1 MSEVDGGAFGVA
13 DGVGGWQEN
22 GINPADYSKAL
33 MKTARDVL
41 EGSIDIPSSLSSDNS
56 DHSSSVLAS
65 IDAGEA
71 DPEMLSRCVRTALA
85 VAHSTTRLPGS
96 STACVVRL
104 DRNEGVLK
112 VVNLGDSGFI
122 LVRNG
127 TVVFK
132 TRALEHFFDCPYQL
146 GAFPDYTDATDTV
159 DDAEVHDVPVQPG
172 DVIVAGSDGLWDN
185 CYEHEMMPLLPGSS
199 AQVQE
204 AAARIAAVAR
214 GNAEN
219 PEYESPYTRE
229 ALNEGLDLPP
239 WEKLF
244 KSSIKDGK
252 FVLGKLQGGKQDD
265 ITVLV
270 AYVDEEAVVMM
281 SGDEVGDAVQEGG
294 ETSA

>member
-1 MSEVDGGAFGVA
+1 MSDVDGGAFGVA

-22 GINPADYSKAL
+22 GINPADYSKTL
-33 MKTARDVL
+33 MQTARNVL
-41 EGSIDIPSSLSSDNS
+41 EGSIDISSSLSSDNS
-56 DHSSSVLAS
+56 EHSSSVLAS
-65 IDAGEA
+65 LDSGDA
-71 DPEMLSRCVRTALA
+71 DPSMLSRCVRTALA
-85 VAHSTTRLPGS
+85 VAHTTTRLPGS
-96 STACVVRL
+96 STACIVRL
-104 DRNEGVLK
+104 DRAEGVLR

-122 LVRNG
+122 LIRNG

-146 GAFPDYTDATDTV
+146 GSFPDYTDATDTV
-159 DDAEVHDVPVQPG
+159 DDAEVHDVPVMPG

-185 CYEHEMMPLLPGSS
+185 CYEHEMMPLLPTSS
-199 AQVQE
+199 GEVQD
-204 AAARIAAVAR
+204 AATRIAAVAR
-214 GNAEN
+214 ANAED
-219 PEYESPYTRE
+219 PQYESPYTRE

-270 AYVDEEAVVMM
+270 AYVNADDAEE
-281 SGDEVGDAVQEGG
+281 
-294 ETSA
+294 SAL